1 MVSHDSLSTM
11 VKTVSF
17 SPLASTLPLRQT
29 AISSFLLGFAV
40 LSLEEAEAGANK
52 IIGMDEMEAF
62 LRH

>member
-1 MVSHDSLSTM
+1 MGQ
-11 VKTVSF
+11 TVSF